1 MTPAAR
7 ILELGCGANK
17 TPGAVGVDRVAG
29 PGVDVVHDLRS
40 CPWPFPDDTFDEV
53 RLSHILEHLDD
64 VLRVME
70 EIHRISR
77 PGAQVLIWTPHY
89 SSMNSWT
96 DPTHCLHMGFH
107 SMDLFTKEARY
118 DYTGVRYA
126 IVERRI
132 TFGLGLLCLPGKLI
146 NAWSPDAF
154 EKYFAFIFP
163 ARDLFFRL
171 KVVKQ
176 PAQPA

>member
-1 MTPAAR
+1 MTQAAK

-29 PGVDVVHDLRS
+29 PGVDVVHDLRRL
-40 CPWPFPDDTFDEV
+40 PWPFPDSSFDEL
-53 RLSHILEHLDD
+53 RLSHVLEHLDD
-64 VLRVME
+64 VLGAME
-70 EIHRISR
+70 EIHRIAR
-77 PGAQVLIWTPHY
+77 PDAQVLIWTPHY

-96 DPTHCLHMGFH
+96 DPTHCVHMGLH
-107 SMDLFTKEARY
+107 PMDLFTKDARY
-118 DYTGVRYA
+118 DYTSARFAVL
-126 IVERRI
+126 EKRI

-154 EKYFAFIFP
+154 EKYFAFMFP

-171 KVVKQ
+171 QVLK
-176 PAQPA
+176 

>member
-1 MTPAAR
+1 MASSPK

-17 TPGAVGVDRVAG
+17 APGAVGVDRVAG
-29 PGVDVVHDLRS
+29 PGVDVVHDLSRF
-40 CPWPFPDDTFDEV
+40 PWPFPDDTFDEV
-53 RLSHILEHLDD
+53 RLSHILEHLDK
-64 VLRVME
+64 VLQVMD

-96 DPTHCLHMGFH
+96 DPTHCLHMGLH
-107 SMDLFTKEARY
+107 SMDLFTKDARY
-118 DYTGVRYA
+118 DYTKARYEIA
-126 IVERRI
+126 ERRI
-132 TFGLGLLCLPGKLI
+132 TFGLGLLCWPGKII
-146 NAWSPDAF
+146 NAWSPDTF

-171 KVVKQ
+171 QVKK
-176 PAQPA
+176 

>member
-1 MTPAAR
+1 MAASPK

-29 PGVDVVHDLRS
+29 PGVDVVCDLSRF
-40 CPWPFPDDTFDEV
+40 PWPFPDNTFDEV
-53 RLSHILEHLDD
+53 RLSHILEHLDE

-70 EIHRISR
+70 EIHRIAR

-96 DPTHCLHMGFH
+96 DPTHCVHMGFH
-107 SMDLFTKEARY
+107 SMDLFTKDARY
-118 DYTGVRYA
+118 NYTSARYA
-126 IVERRI
+126 IAEKRI
-132 TFGLGLLCLPGKLI
+132 TFGKGLLCWPGKII
-146 NAWSPDAF
+146 NAWSPDSF

-171 KVVKQ
+171 QVLK
-176 PAQPA
+176 

>member
-1 MTPAAR
+1 MTQTPK

-17 TPGAVGVDRVAG
+17 TPGAVGVDRVDG
-29 PGVDVVHDLRS
+29 PGVDVVHDLSRF
-40 CPWPFPDDTFDEV
+40 PWPFPDNAFDEI
-53 RLSHILEHLDD
+53 RLSHILEHLDKI
-64 VLRVME
+64 LPAME
-70 EIHRISR
+70 EIHRIAR

-96 DPTHCLHMGFH
+96 DPTHCVHMGFH
-107 SMDLFTKEARY
+107 SMDSFTKEARY
-118 DYTGVRYA
+118 DYAAAPYT
-126 IVERRI
+126 IMERRI
-132 TFGLGLLCLPGKLI
+132 TFGLGLLCWPGKII

-171 KVVKQ
+171 QVLK
-176 PAQPA
+176 

>member
-1 MTPAAR
+1 MAEAAK
-7 ILELGCGANK
+7 ILELGCGASK
-17 TPGAVGVDRVAG
+17 TPGAVGVDRVPG
-29 PGVDVVHDLRS
+29 PGVDVVHDLGRL
-40 CPWPFPDDTFDEV
+40 PWPFPDASFDEV
-53 RLSHILEHLDD
+53 RLSHILEDLDD
-64 VLRVME
+64 VLRAME
-70 EIHRISR
+70 EVHRICR

-96 DPTHCLHMGFH
+96 DPTHCVHMGLH
-107 SMDLFTKEARY
+107 SMDLFTKDARY
-118 DYTGVRYA
+118 DYTKARFA
-126 IVERRI
+126 IAEKRI

-171 KVVKQ
+171 QALK
-176 PAQPA
+176 